1 MKLSRLLRRLF
12 LSFMLHA
19 DSDDTAG
26 GNGERQTDEQI
37 KQAIEERNSARL
49 AMYEQIAD
57 SNDEA
62 RAAEFEEIP
71 DDAHARFQQDDA
83 AGAQNAAAT
92 QTDEPAAE
100 KIALKVNGKVIELP
114 LEEVIA
120 RAQMVESAHD
130 YLEQA
135 KRIRLDAAHS
145 TQAAPKPDAPAKPV
159 EDDLALVRAIQMGS
173 EEEAAQAIRQLRS
186 PTIDLPKLIDE
197 RMSFQQAVS
206 RFQTEFKDVF
216 DDPYLRQI
224 ALNRDAELVAQGDAR
239 PYWDRYES
247 VGNEIRQWVGGVR
260 KTSTEPDKR
269 QRKASVTQLPAA
281 ASRVSAQ
288 TQEEPDE
295 SVSDVIAQMAR
306 TRGQVR

>member
-1 MKLSRLLRRLF
+1 MRLSRLLRRLF
-12 LSFMLHA
+12 LAFILHA
-19 DSDDTAG
+19 DDGDTAG

-37 KQAIEERNSARL
+37 AEAIAERNNARL
-49 AMYEQIAD
+49 AMYDQIAD

-71 DDAHARFQQDDA
+71 EDAHTRFQQVDPTND
-83 AGAQNAAAT
+83 GDPSAAA
-92 QTDEPAAE
+92 EAE
-100 KIALKVNGKVIELP
+100 KIPLKVNGKVIELP

-130 YLEQA
+130 YLDQA
-135 KRIRLDAAHS
+135 KRIRLDALQSAQG
-145 TQAAPKPDAPAKPV
+145 TAKPADPTPPV

-173 EEEAAQAIRQLRS
+173 EEEAVQALRQLRS

-216 DDPYLRQI
+216 DDPMLRQVV
-224 ALNRDAELVAQGDAR
+224 LNKDAELVAQGDAR
-239 PYWDRYES
+239 PYWERYES
-247 VGNEIRQWVGGVR
+247 IGNEVRDWV
-260 KTSTEPDKR
+260 KTFKGTPSATDKR
-269 QRKASVTQLPAA
+269 ERKASVKAIPSA
-281 ASRVSAQ
+281 ASRVSSQ

-295 SVSDVIAQMAR
+295 SVSDVIANMAR
-306 TRGQVR
+306 QRGQVR